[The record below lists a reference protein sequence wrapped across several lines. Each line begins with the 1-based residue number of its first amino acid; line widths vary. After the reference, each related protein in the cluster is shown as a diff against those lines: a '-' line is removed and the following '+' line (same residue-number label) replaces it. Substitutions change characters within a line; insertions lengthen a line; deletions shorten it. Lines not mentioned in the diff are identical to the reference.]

1 LGEREVVSLLKL
13 SVSHINFKSEKYM
26 NKSQII
32 LGAIALSATLSQ
44 LAFAQ
49 SSAPLSKEDS
59 VRLTAI
65 AQANIAEVDAG
76 KLALQK
82 SSNGDVKAFAQLMI
96 DDHTKGLEET
106 KKVAAVKNLTLPTE
120 PDAAHKKM
128 AEQLKALE
136 TSNFDKEYVDKAGVQ
151 DHTKVHAA
159 LTADM
164 KDAKDAD
171 VKALATKLEPT
182 VAHHLAMSKKLKAA
196 LK

>member
-1 LGEREVVSLLKL
+1 MKK
-13 SVSHINFKSEKYM
+13 SVTT
-26 NKSQII
+26 
-32 LGAIALSATLSQ
+32 LGAIALATTFIQ
-44 LAFAQ
+44 LASAQ
-49 SSAPLSKEDS
+49 NAGPLSKEDS
-59 VRLTAI
+59 GRLTAI
-65 AQANIAEVDAG
+65 AQANIAEVEAG

-82 SSNGDVKAFAQLMI
+82 TSNADVKAFAQLMI

-106 KKVAAVKNLTLPTE
+106 KKVAAAKNLTLPTE

-136 TSNFDKEYVDKAGVQ
+136 TSSFDKQYVDQAGVQ

-159 LTADM
+159 LKADI
-164 KDAKDAD
+164 KGAKDAD